1 MLDEANTA
9 AYEPRQK
16 VLMGAR
22 IITLLLLAFTA
33 GCNPP
38 ADYAL
43 VGSAYVPAAHG
54 EIETEKIDGGQI
66 LVTVVLDHLDPPD
79 KIELGLTHYVVW
91 FIAAGEAPEMQGPL
105 DYDGETRTARGTFPT
120 LLREFD
126 LQITAENSESPER
139 PSDLLVTSQKIRE
152 K

>member
-1 MLDEANTA
+1 
-9 AYEPRQK
+9 
-16 VLMGAR
+16 MGAR
-22 IITLLLLAFTA
+22 INTVMLLAIIS

-43 VGSAYVPAAHG
+43 VGSAYVPGAHG

-66 LVTVVLDHLDPPD
+66 LVSVVIDHLDPPES
-79 KIELGLTHYVVW
+79 IELGLTHYIVW
-91 FIAAGEAPEMQGPL
+91 FVASGEAPRRQGPL
-105 DYDGETRTARGTFPT
+105 EYDADERTARGAFPT

-126 LQITAENSESPER
+126 LQVTAENSESPEI
-139 PSDLLVTSQKIRE
+139 PSDLVVSSQKIRE